1 MNEKEAIERLNRFK
15 TIKVLYGNTFS
26 MHLEQLEQLQND
38 IKTALNLIQTQQAEI
53 EKQSKEKNLIYD
65 FLYKFGSKFSG
76 SFMKALSEDGFDIKK
91 CENCEYET
99 CDCKDCIK
107 QYFERKVEN
116 ENWSWRLCEIWRL
129 KNRKSNLPIKRIY
142 RWTY

>member
-1 MNEKEAIERLNRFK
+1 MNEKEVRERLNRFK

-38 IKTALNLIQTQQAEI
+38 IETVLNLLKKKDKQINSKNGTINALHAALKERTEERDRKDDI
-53 EKQSKEKNLIYD
+53 ITKQSKIINLIYD

-99 CDCKDCIK
+99 CDCKECIK

-116 ENWSWRLCEIWRL
+116 GN
-129 KNRKSNLPIKRIY
+129 
-142 RWTY
+142 

>member
-1 MNEKEAIERLNRFK
+1 MTDKEKEAIDTLF
-15 TIKVLYGNTFS
+15 
-26 MHLEQLEQLQND
+26 HLEHINGYVDLYKEHD
-38 IKTALNLIQTQQAEI
+38 VIIKSDVLLKWKNATKTVLNLIQTQQAEI
-53 EKQSKEKNLIYD
+53 EQLKIARNGMDLLLKQKTAEIEKKDKEKNIIYD

-107 QYFERKVEN
+107 QYFERKVEDG
-116 ENWSWRLCEIWRL
+116 
-129 KNRKSNLPIKRIY
+129 
-142 RWTY
+142 